1 MQRKAPDALMLR
13 VLLRCVNGRSAGQ
26 IHLCSNG
33 IIYLAHWRLRWNSS
47 CLKQIQTITPLPFET
62 SGVPWLLKASRI
74 KEKKRKRE
82 MFCSREFILNAC
94 LEMKAVF
101 LTSKESKP
109 AWLLTLWPCIILHNG
124 TLRSTV
130 WGPHWNRS
138 PIRCQNSETLSDLTA
153 GSLTSSGADFLL
165 KNTTKLPQKQHKGE
179 KKQPLPRL
187 NIFGRNKHP
196 FQSLHTND
204 ALKKNQIME

>member
-1 MQRKAPDALMLR
+1 
-13 VLLRCVNGRSAGQ
+13 
-26 IHLCSNG
+26 
-33 IIYLAHWRLRWNSS
+33 
-47 CLKQIQTITPLPFET
+47 
-62 SGVPWLLKASRI
+62 
-74 KEKKRKRE
+74 

-165 KNTTKLPQKQHKGE
+165 KIPPNFNKSSTRG
-179 KKQPLPRL
+179 KKNNLCPDWT
-187 NIFGRNKHP
+187 
-196 FQSLHTND
+196 SLEEISIPSNLFILMM
-204 ALKKNQIME
+204 ALKKNQIMESSILLFEVKQPLTLRQMRVDEASFKKHLRSV